1 MTSSGTFDPES
12 DTGYRLEQL
21 AGAFDRVRHSRD
33 WRGPIRAVIPAAD
46 RSLVEK
52 AVRWFMNT
60 APAFESLPGDV
71 DRLVVTA
78 PGSPTPTGTT
88 RSLPSPRAEPQRP
101 ESGAQQDEDDPRD
114 DPWGFDSPASAR

>member
-33 WRGPIRAVIPAAD
+33 WRGPIRAVIPAED

-52 AVRWFMNT
+52 AVLWFMNT
-60 APAFESLPGDV
+60 APAFEPLPGED

-78 PGSPTPTGTT
+78 PGSPTPTATT
-88 RSLPSPRAEPQRP
+88 RSLPSPPVESQPTQPRAQE
-101 ESGAQQDEDDPRD
+101 GEDDPSD
-114 DPWGFDSPASAR
+114 DPWGLDGRLAAR

>member
-46 RSLVEK
+46 RPLVEK
-52 AVRWFMNT
+52 AVLWFMNT
-60 APAFESLPGDV
+60 APAFESVPGEA

-78 PGSPTPTGTT
+78 PGSPSPVYTT
-88 RSLPSPRAEPQRP
+88 RSRPSPPVEPQP
-101 ESGAQQDEDDPRD
+101 TEFCALQGEGEPND
-114 DPWGFDSPASAR
+114 DPWGFDGPIAGQ

>member
-1 MTSSGTFDPES
+1 MTSYGTFDPES

-46 RSLVEK
+46 RSLVEQ
-52 AVRWFMNT
+52 AVLWFMNA
-60 APAFESLPGDV
+60 APAFESVPGDA

-78 PGSPTPTGTT
+78 PGSPMPTGTT
-88 RSLPSPRAEPQRP
+88 RSSFTA
-101 ESGAQQDEDDPRD
+101 G
-114 DPWGFDSPASAR
+114 